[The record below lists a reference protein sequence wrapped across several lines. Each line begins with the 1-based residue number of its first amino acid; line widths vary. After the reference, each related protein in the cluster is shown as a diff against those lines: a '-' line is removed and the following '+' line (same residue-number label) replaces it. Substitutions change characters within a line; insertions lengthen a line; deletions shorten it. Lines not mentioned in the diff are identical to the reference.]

1 MTSSSAQ
8 RRFHALRLLIGAVI
22 ITALSGILMTGSNA
36 ASASV
41 IRGARGVIELPGGMV
56 RASSATI
63 PLTAPV
69 VAANTLPK
77 WTPRIEY
84 KGKYG
89 YIAVQEKNK
98 ILQWGIVMV
107 PYSYSIGKWEVS
119 TYLSGKK
126 RCFTSWLSW

>member
-77 WTPRIEY
+77 CPPASNTR
-84 KGKYG
+84 
-89 YIAVQEKNK
+89 A
-98 ILQWGIVMV
+98 
-107 PYSYSIGKWEVS
+107 S
-119 TYLSGKK
+119 TDISRFK
-126 RCFTSWLSW
+126 RKTKSCNGE